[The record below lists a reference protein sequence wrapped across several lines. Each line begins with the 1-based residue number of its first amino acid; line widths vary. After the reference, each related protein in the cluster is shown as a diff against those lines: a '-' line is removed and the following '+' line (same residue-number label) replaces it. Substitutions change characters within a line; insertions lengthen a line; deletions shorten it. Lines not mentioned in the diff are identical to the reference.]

1 MKDKDVSSF
10 TNEEEAA
17 VNLTK
22 VVPFLLETKLK
33 SLGAN
38 FSKAPNFKKHVVVS
52 ERLVAGQNPA
62 SATGVGQEMAKLLE
76 E

>member
-1 MKDKDVSSF
+1 VKDKDVSSF

-38 FSKAPNFKKHVVVS
+38 FSKAPNFEKHVVVS